1 MIKELEYDKH
11 NQNIDKVRKLYNDMI
26 HASII
31 KKQKNNTIKLYEPVL
46 QKWFEKQMLK
56 LLEGE
61 IK

>member
-1 MIKELEYDKH
+1 MNKELEYDK
-11 NQNIDKVRKLYNDMI
+11 NNKNIDKVRKLYNDMI
-26 HASII
+26 HTSII

-46 QKWFEKQMLK
+46 QKWFEKQILK